1 MPEIELKL
9 IVPTAIAVVSLLVSL
24 AVALRNWR
32 YSEKSVRY
40 TSRNQYTTAL
50 FDIDRQLVNRPELWA
65 IYDDHPM
72 SASRSNEP
80 EAVSRRQAFLYFH
93 FNLFETVYNDYNK
106 ILPRTRTDEQYWRSW
121 DAWIRHFFRASS
133 EARSLFADAMS
144 QDVFFGDFVV
154 HINEVIGH
162 MAPPREPLSPSKAT
176 SAAGAAD
183 KFDTRARMLAALL
196 DAHHTTFY
204 TVISVIQA
212 TCFGFLV
219 LVCFEEG
226 AHYGVSQ
233 WLLAANTLVII
244 ILVWNG
250 FVRGFIVLSYV
261 PKLVDGAMPF
271 ALGVAQCFAAYFA
284 AHDVRGWYWSIA
296 ALSFIGFIG
305 YVNAEVNARFNPE
318 ENEHVMVFYGH
329 LLRMLQF
336 SALFLAV
343 VCGGIAYLASR
354 SNEILTLLSFAVTAG
369 YAVGD
374 EVFWLRLERFARGID

>member
-1 MPEIELKL
+1 MSEIDLKL
-9 IVPTAIAVVSLLVSL
+9 IVPTAIAVVSLLVLL
-24 AVALRNWR
+24 AVAFRTWR
-32 YSEKSVRY
+32 YSATSVRY
-40 TSRNQYTTAL
+40 TSRNQYVTAR

-93 FNLFETVYNDYNK
+93 FNLFETVYIDYNK
-106 ILPRTRTDEQYWRSW
+106 VLRRTRTDEQYWRSW
-121 DAWIRHFFRASS
+121 EAWIRHFFRASS
-133 EARSLFADAMS
+133 EARSLFADAVS
-144 QDVFFGDFVV
+144 QDVFSGDFVV

-162 MAPPREPLSPSKAT
+162 MAPPREPLSPPNAA
-176 SAAGAAD
+176 SAAGAAEE
-183 KFDTRARMLAALL
+183 FDNSRARVLAALL

-226 AHYGVSQ
+226 THYGVSQ

-271 ALGVAQCFAAYFA
+271 ALGA
-284 AHDVRGWYWSIA
+284 AHDVRGWYWSFA
-296 ALSFIGFIG
+296 ALGFIGFIG

-318 ENEHVMVFYGH
+318 ENAHVMVFYGQ
-329 LLRMLQF
+329 LLRMLQV
-336 SALFLAV
+336 SALILAV
-343 VCGGIAYLASR
+343 VCGGIAYLASW
-354 SNEILTLLSFAVTAG
+354 SNEGLTLLSFAVTAG

-374 EVFWLRLERFARGID
+374 EVFWFRLERFARGMDR

>member
-1 MPEIELKL
+1 
-9 IVPTAIAVVSLLVSL
+9 
-24 AVALRNWR
+24 
-32 YSEKSVRY
+32 
-40 TSRNQYTTAL
+40 
-50 FDIDRQLVNRPELWA
+50 
-65 IYDDHPM
+65 
-72 SASRSNEP
+72 
-80 EAVSRRQAFLYFH
+80 
-93 FNLFETVYNDYNK
+93 
-106 ILPRTRTDEQYWRSW
+106 
-121 DAWIRHFFRASS
+121 
-133 EARSLFADAMS
+133 MS
-144 QDVFFGDFVV
+144 QDVFSGDFVA

-162 MAPPREPLSPSKAT
+162 MAPPREPLSPPKAA
-176 SAAGAAD
+176 SAAGAVEE
-183 KFDTRARMLAALL
+183 FDNTRARVLAALL

-226 AHYGVSQ
+226 AHFGTSQ

-271 ALGVAQCFAAYFA
+271 ALGAAQCFAAYFA

-296 ALSFIGFIG
+296 ALGFLGFIG

-318 ENEHVMVFYGH
+318 ENAHVMVFYSQV
-329 LLRMLQF
+329 LRMLQV
-336 SALFLAV
+336 SGLFLAA
-343 VCGGIAYLASR
+343 VCGGIAYLASW
-354 SNEILTLLSFAVTAG
+354 SNETLTLLSFAVTAG

-374 EVFWLRLERFARGID
+374 ELLWLRLEKFARGID